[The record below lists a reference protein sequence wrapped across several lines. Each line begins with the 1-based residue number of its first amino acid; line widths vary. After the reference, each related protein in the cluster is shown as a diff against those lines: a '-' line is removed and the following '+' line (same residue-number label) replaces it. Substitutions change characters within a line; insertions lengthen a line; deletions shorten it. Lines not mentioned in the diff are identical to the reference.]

1 MARYDSSNADIHIL
15 SFKDGMLA
23 KLAHDLKMKV
33 ERFTITVD
41 EEKKH
46 IDASFDA
53 RSVKVVCR
61 RKNGE
66 DDPSG
71 LNALEIATIHSNI
84 EGDVLESK
92 KFQDIRFVSTS
103 ITPEGEGYRI
113 VGDLTLHGK
122 TKSLTTVAKRKNG
135 RFEAEVKLHQPD
147 FGIKPYSAMMGA
159 LKVQADVIVT
169 VSVPAI

>member
-1 MARYDSSNADIHIL
+1 MARHDASNADVFVL

-33 ERFTITVD
+33 ERFQISVD
-41 EEKKH
+41 DASKRIE
-46 IDASFDA
+46 ASFDT

-61 RKNGE
+61 RKDGV

-71 LNALEIATIHSNI
+71 LNALEVATIHSNI
-84 EGDVLESK
+84 EKDVLDSK
-92 KFQDIRFVSTS
+92 KFPEAKFVSTS
-103 ITPEGEGYRI
+103 VTEEGDGFRI

-122 TKSLTTVAKRKNG
+122 TKSVSTVAKRSGDKLV
-135 RFEAEVKLHQPD
+135 AELRLHQPD

-159 LKVQADVIVT
+159 LKVQADVIVQ
-169 VSVPAI
+169 VSVRV